1 MACDPATLLEQAK
14 CITTCIPPGMMPAV
28 NTALLCQI
36 VDNGGGG
43 GGGGGSA
50 QIYIDRA
57 PAAPDDPSLPALS
70 YPTGGGPLQQW
81 DVATA
86 AWV

>member
-1 MACDPATLLEQAK
+1 MACDPALLLEQAK
-14 CITTCIPPGMMPAV
+14 CIITCIPSGMIPAV

-36 VDNGGGG
+36 LANGGGG
-43 GGGGGSA
+43 GGGVN
-50 QIYIDRA
+50 QVYIDRA
-57 PAAPDDPSLPALS
+57 PAAPNNPALPALS